1 MYRVL
6 IGVLIGILIAV
17 IIYAISEVL
26 ENESEVLELEN
37 EFNDYKDSSIKQKS
51 EVDSDMI
58 LLQINNQKVNLGV
71 TSEDFY
77 ITEYVKLSDKTV
89 WFVTSKNDKF
99 TQEFDDNGK
108 PVIYDGDID
117 LLKQRQQDAEEFLK
131 SLDKT
136 VWCANPSDTEFTQNF
151 SSRNPVIFYGDTDL
165 LKQQYPQ
172 YNYYKLNITEAA
184 DCKGDEE

>member
-1 MYRVL
+1 MDDIYL
-6 IGVLIGILIAV
+6 ILMFTMFLGISLSLIAQEIV
-17 IIYAISEVL
+17 ADKDDNCDD
-26 ENESEVLELEN
+26 NEQE
-37 EFNDYKDSSIKQKS
+37 YKITD
-51 EVDSDMI
+51 DMVFI
-58 LLQINNQKVNLGV
+58 TINNQKMASDV
-71 TSEDFY
+71 TSGDFY

-151 SSRNPVIFYGDTDL
+151 SSGNPVIFYGDTDL

-172 YNYYKLNITEAA
+172 YKYYKLNITEAA

>member
-1 MYRVL
+1 MHR
-6 IGVLIGILIAV
+6 VLIGILIAV

-37 EFNDYKDSSIKQKS
+37 EFDDYKDSSIKQKS

-58 LLQINNQKVNLGV
+58 LLQINNQKVNSGV

-77 ITEYVKLSDKTV
+77 ITEYVKLS
-89 WFVTSKNDKF
+89 
-99 TQEFDDNGK
+99 
-108 PVIYDGDID
+108 
-117 LLKQRQQDAEEFLK
+117 
-131 SLDKT
+131 DKT

-151 SSRNPVIFYGDTDL
+151 SSRNPAIFYGDTDL

-172 YNYYKLNITEAA
+172 YKYYKLNITEAA

>member
-1 MYRVL
+1 MHR
-6 IGVLIGILIAV
+6 VLIGILIAV

-37 EFNDYKDSSIKQKS
+37 EFDDYKDSSIKQKS

-58 LLQINNQKVNLGV
+58 LLQINNQKVNSGV

-151 SSRNPVIFYGDTDL
+151 SSRNPAIFYGDIKLIEQNPPD
-165 LKQQYPQ
+165 
-172 YNYYKLNITEAA
+172 YKLYEITIPE
-184 DCKGDEE
+184 KEN